1 MLLRIVQL
9 LAALAIAGLASAQE
23 VPFGPLVPTDAPAI
37 QQASLTPDVGPFVNG
52 GINPIALLEDSAD
65 AIPGFEGGL
74 SGALNIIVLLTVLTL
89 APAIVISCTSF
100 IRIVIVLGML
110 KQALGTQNL
119 PPGQVVVALAMFMT
133 FMIMS
138 PTLERINEE
147 AIVPYRNGEI
157 VNQLDMWNNAK
168 EPLRDFMF
176 EQIDRAENW
185 SSVYTILNYRG
196 VDTTEPETLTRADV
210 DMLTLVPAYMLSELK
225 VAFLMGFRVYLP
237 FLIIDMVVASLLIS
251 MSMMML
257 PPVLISLPFKVLL
270 FVLVDGWDLVVGSL
284 MVSFAQPDVVAY
296 APMIAPLIGSV

>member
-1 MLLRIVQL
+1 MKHGWLIHLIAIFAL
-9 LAALAIAGLASAQE
+9 TGAASGA
-23 VPFGPLVPTDAPAI
+23 VPFGPPLPIDVPAI
-37 QQASLTPDVGPFVNG
+37 SDSADSGLVSAFQGG

-65 AIPGFEGGL
+65 ALPGFEGGL

-119 PPGQVVVALAMFMT
+119 PPGQVVIALSMFMT

-147 AIVPYRNGEI
+147 AIVPYQNGEI
-157 VNQLDMWNNAK
+157 VNQIDMWNKAK

-185 SSVYTILNYRG
+185 SSVYTILDYRG
-196 VDTTEPETLTRADV
+196 VDTSEPESLKRSDV
-210 DMLTLVPAYMLSELK
+210 DMLTLVPAFMMSELK

-284 MVSFAQPDVVAY
+284 MMSFAQPGVVASASVF
-296 APMIAPLIGSV
+296 APAIALV

>member
-1 MLLRIVQL
+1 MRSRDGGEFQGGGDATTNPMRPDYDNLYAMRDVDWDDPTVAQIARTRGTGPVETMIDLMLENEDQLFVQPIVNV
-9 LAALAIAGLASAQE
+9 E
-23 VPFGPLVPTDAPAI
+23 KD
-37 QQASLTPDVGPFVNG
+37 D
-52 GINPIALLEDSAD
+52 
-65 AIPGFEGGL
+65 
-74 SGALNIIVLLTVLTL
+74 
-89 APAIVISCTSF
+89 
-100 IRIVIVLGML
+100 VLGML

-119 PPGQVVVALAMFMT
+119 PPGQVIIALSMFMT
-133 FMIMS
+133 FMVMS

-157 VNQLDMWNNAK
+157 VNQIDMWNQAK
-168 EPLRDFMF
+168 EPIRDFMF
-176 EQIDRAENW
+176 AQIDAAQNW

-196 VDTTEPETLTRADV
+196 VDTSEPEMLKRGDV

-270 FVLVDGWDLVVGSL
+270 FVLVDGWNLVVGSL
-284 MVSFAQPDVVAY
+284 MVSFVQPNAVAL
-296 APMIAPLIGSV
+296 APAIGQIVGVS